1 MVSDLVELHLN
12 DIKILDSS
20 KLYLISSS
28 GEMIYSDQADFVG
41 KNFINI
47 FDSDFLGKEKVL
59 EIIFNELKSEDETK
73 VKLAMPYGEGI
84 FKLTPYLISA
94 SPVKLD
100 DQLWKVVISVPEKDL
115 NVFTF
120 NFFNK
125 QILAIFIVVTLF
137 ILITL
142 RASRNSGYKEAI
154 IDEHKIHK
162 IKDSLS

>member
-1 MVSDLVELHLN
+1 MV
-12 DIKILDSS
+12 
-20 KLYLISSS
+20 
-28 GEMIYSDQADFVG
+28 
-41 KNFINI
+41 
-47 FDSDFLGKEKVL
+47 
-59 EIIFNELKSEDETK
+59 
-73 VKLAMPYGEGI
+73 
-84 FKLTPYLISA
+84 
-94 SPVKLD
+94 
-100 DQLWKVVISVPEKDL
+100 SVPEKDL